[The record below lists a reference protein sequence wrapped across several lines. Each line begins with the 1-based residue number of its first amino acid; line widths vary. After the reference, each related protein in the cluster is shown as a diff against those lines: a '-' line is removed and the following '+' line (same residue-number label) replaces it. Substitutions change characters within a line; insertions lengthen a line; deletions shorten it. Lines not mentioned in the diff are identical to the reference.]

1 MTIIVKNKQT
11 LIFDEFIFKCCV
23 GKNGFTNNKIEGDK
37 KTPSGTFSLDK
48 LYFRKDKLERP
59 ETELKCVEIKKN
71 MAWCNDVN
79 NLSLI
84 HI

>member
-37 KTPSGTFSLDK
+37 
-48 LYFRKDKLERP
+48 
-59 ETELKCVEIKKN
+59 N
-71 MAWCNDVN
+71 MAWCDDVN
-79 NLSLI
+79 NNVF
-84 HI
+84 